1 MPPSEPVHPFS
12 VKHIENFKPVPLPSD
27 ASWDAFQL
35 EQHLESRLLQLDE
48 STQGPLPALTTDVFQ
63 LNFEDVSL
71 QDLSASSEVTS
82 DSENDQFESLDGD
95 SVQEEWVDV
104 WILPDIQKRREGQL
118 LSWDKFLDERHQE
131 PASAY
136 LSETDPGVFN
146 SILGPNGQ
154 SPPTFVK
161 SDILLN
167 ALFELCMGRDSV
179 LFRWEEKDSTFVTRW
194 QLLSARGYS
203 STLVQSCSE
212 AFSTIGID
220 TRFLTSAFQALENKS
235 TLLSSAQIALLS
247 TSRSMLYAVHKHLVE
262 LRPSIASILQL
273 KGIMG
278 KVKIVVD
285 MLKQCID
292 GIQTH
297 QREDLVILSLMQ
309 KAAGPPLDH
318 PGTAALLQILLS
330 RTCRPVL
337 ALLSEQIGL
346 SSTQRGNFRGSFD
359 ELSLVDDRVWEV
371 LVDSKIART
380 ISEAQK
386 SLEVL
391 ASHSADSSIFSTVVP
406 ESSPLKELEAGFTLL
421 VISELQARAIA
432 YEEAMKSLISSAES
446 STSTS
451 SIDTPASES
460 FDLEDSVSMQAETT
474 SAFRLQI
481 NVFDDSTHDLNENYD
496 ELEDQ
501 VLTYLEGQELE
512 NSPLQL
518 DLQTSLS
525 LSITPLVS
533 AQHRL
538 LSYSVLRLLFQQHNL
553 LGHLNLQKDFHLL
566 GSAFFSSRLSIALF
580 DPDQN
585 SGEGNRRTSAVTGLR
600 LHVRDT
606 WPPAGSELRLVLMS
620 ILSDS
625 LSPADRALDES
636 MSFAIRD
643 LPVEELEKCRD
654 VDSIHALDF
663 LRLQYTAP
671 SEILGAVIT
680 PEILD
685 KYDRIFQHLLRTL
698 RIQAA
703 AQSMLRA
710 GFGRQPEKTPKS
722 SLSDHKLVVTMHHF
736 ISSIADYYHNTAI
749 EVHWRKFQAVLRAA
763 KAHLDNKDYGQTLLV
778 VKSLDH
784 LRALHARALNKILTA
799 LLLKRNQARSRQI
812 LEDIYGIILHAAA
825 ERRGSVGRNPGLA
838 DYATTDETTMRRLQ
852 KDFRSKVA
860 MFIDTLRVQAQSA
873 GNSHGRKHAAGIET
887 DVDAHADADA
897 DAADDDADVNMFEY
911 LLLRLDMFGYWMT

>member
-12 VKHIENFKPVPLPSD
+12 VRHIENFKPEPLASD
-27 ASWDAFQL
+27 ASWDPFQL
-35 EQHLESRLLQLDE
+35 EHHLESRLLRLDE
-48 STQGPLPALTTDVFQ
+48 SAQGPLPALITDVFQ

-118 LSWDKFLDERHQE
+118 ISWDKFLDERHQE

-136 LSETDPGVFN
+136 VSETDPGVFN
-146 SILGPNGQ
+146 SILDPNGQ
-154 SPPTFVK
+154 SPPTFIK
-161 SDILLN
+161 SDILLS

-179 LFRWEEKDSTFVTRW
+179 LFRWEEKDRTFVTRW

-220 TRFLTSAFQALENKS
+220 TRFLTSAFQALDNKYA
-235 TLLSSAQIALLS
+235 LLSSAQIALLS

-292 GIQTH
+292 AIQTH
-297 QREDLVILSLMQ
+297 QKEDLVILGLMQ
-309 KAAGPPLDH
+309 KVAGPPLDH
-318 PGTAALLQILLS
+318 PGTTGLLQILLS
-330 RTCRPVL
+330 RTCRPIL

-346 SSTQRGNFRGSFD
+346 SSTQRGNFRGTFD
-359 ELSLVDDRVWEV
+359 ELSLVNDRVWEV

-386 SLEVL
+386 SLEIL
-391 ASHSADSSIFSTVVP
+391 TSHSADDSIFSTVVP
-406 ESSPLKELEAGFTLL
+406 ESSPLKELEVGFTLL

-474 SAFRLQI
+474 SAFRLQTNI
-481 NVFDDSTHDLNENYD
+481 FDDSIYGLNESNYD

-501 VLTYLEGQELE
+501 VLMYLEGQEPE
-512 NSPLQL
+512 NLPLQL

-625 LSPADRALDES
+625 LSPADRALDDS

-643 LPVEELEKCRD
+643 LPVEELERCRD

-671 SEILGAVIT
+671 NEILGAVIT

-685 KYDRIFQHLLRTL
+685 RYDRIFQHLLRTL

-703 AQSMLRA
+703 AQSMLRE

-722 SLSDHKLVVTMHHF
+722 SLSDHKFVVTMHHF

-784 LRALHARALNKILTA
+784 LRALHARTLNKILTA
-799 LLLKRNQARSRQI
+799 LLLKRNQAKSRQI
-812 LEDIYGIILHAAA
+812 LEDIYGVILHAAA
-825 ERRGSVGRNPGLA
+825 ERRRSVGKNPGLT

-852 KDFRSKVA
+852 KDFESKVA
-860 MFIDTLRVQAQSA
+860 IFIDTLRVQAQSV
-873 GNSHGRKHAAGIET
+873 GKPHGRKHAAGIDT
-887 DVDAHADADA
+887 DVDADADA
-897 DAADDDADVNMFEY
+897 DADDDDADVNMFEY
-911 LLLRLDMFGYWMT
+911 LLLRLDMFGYWTK